1 LIFGLT
7 TAALF
12 GDSGIGT
19 VAGYSFLVAAQN
31 HSRAQE
37 SRADVFGLT
46 LVHNTFGSTEG
57 ALEFF
62 QLIQQK
68 VE

>member
-1 LIFGLT
+1 
-7 TAALF
+7 
-12 GDSGIGT
+12 